1 LQKKKSIHISSPRTA
16 ELSDFSV
23 FTENYSPSGDEYLL
37 ENNTS
42 FLTDS
47 YKPLK
52 KKNMD
57 KRKKNF
63 ANF

>member
-37 ENNTS
+37 EYNTS
-42 FLTDS
+42 FLNDS
-47 YKPLK
+47 NEPLK
-52 KKNMD
+52 RQKYG
-57 KRKKNF
+57 
-63 ANF
+63 

>member
-47 YKPLK
+47 NEPLK
-52 KKNMD
+52 
-57 KRKKNF
+57 R
-63 ANF
+63 